1 MVQVTF
7 RRIPMKT
14 EDQIREQ
21 VRERYTAAISMK
33 SGCCTT
39 ALNVI
44 PPERIACC
52 GGYSEEE
59 LKSIPADAVQNSFGC
74 GNPLAFS
81 DVLPGQTVV
90 DIGSGAG
97 IDCLLAAQKVGSE
110 GKVIGVDMT
119 PVMIE
124 KAKKNAMKAGAQN
137 VEFRL
142 GNAEKMPLADQEAD
156 WIISNC
162 VINLSPN
169 KPAVFREAFRTLR
182 SGGQISISDIMVE
195 SLPQVL
201 RENRSLY
208 TSCVAGAIP
217 EREYLQGLEQAG
229 FIDVRVAD
237 RIFYDREQVLQLIQE
252 NEAVS
257 HLEQL
262 TGESLNTLVDKY
274 VVNNIWSARLVA
286 RKL

>member
-1 MVQVTF
+1 
-7 RRIPMKT
+7 MKT

-21 VRERYTAAISMK
+21 VRERYTAAVSMK
-33 SGCCTT
+33 SGCCTST
-39 ALNVI
+39 THEI
-44 PPERIACC
+44 PAERVACC

-59 LKSIPADAVQNSFGC
+59 LKSIPSDAVQNSFGC

-97 IDCLLAAQKVGSE
+97 IDCLLAAQRVGSE
-110 GKVIGVDMT
+110 GNVIGIDMT

-124 KAKKNAMKAGAQN
+124 KAQKNAVKAGAQN

-142 GNAEKMPLADQEAD
+142 GNAEKMPLSDQEAD

-182 SGGQISISDIMVE
+182 SGGRLSISDIMVE
-195 SLPQVL
+195 ELPVSL
-201 RENRSLY
+201 RESSALY
-208 TSCVAGAIP
+208 CACVAGAIP
-217 EREYLQGLEQAG
+217 ENEYLDGLRDAG
-229 FIDVRVAD
+229 FQDVKVTD
-237 RIFYDREQVLQLIQE
+237 RLFYDRDQI
-252 NEAVS
+252 
-257 HLEQL
+257 LEL
-262 TGESLNTLVDKY
+262 LKEVEFAIDESLVTLVDKY
-274 VVNNIWSARLVA
+274 VAGKIWSSKIIA
-286 RKL
+286 RKP

>member
-1 MVQVTF
+1 MVQVKF
-7 RRIPMKT
+7 KEEIMKT

-21 VRERYTAAISMK
+21 VRERYTAAVSMK
-33 SGCCTT
+33 SGCC
-39 ALNVI
+39 ASASHEI
-44 PPERIACC
+44 PADRVACC

-59 LKSIPADAVQNSFGC
+59 LKSIPSDAVQNSFGC

-81 DVLPGQTVV
+81 EVLPGQTVV

-97 IDCLLAAQKVGSE
+97 IDCLLAAQKVGSA

-124 KAKKNAMKAGAQN
+124 KAQKNAVKAGAQN

-169 KPAVFREAFRTLR
+169 KPEVFREAFRTLR
-182 SGGQISISDIMVE
+182 SGGQVSITDIMVE
-195 SLPQVL
+195 ELPASL
-201 RENRSLY
+201 RESSALY
-208 TSCVAGAIP
+208 SACVAGAIP
-217 EREYLQGLEQAG
+217 EKEYLEGLRNAG
-229 FIDVRVAD
+229 FQDVKVTD
-237 RIFYDREQVLQLIQE
+237 RLFYDRDQILEILKEVEFAIDEPLAALIDSSI
-252 NEAVS
+252 A
-257 HLEQL
+257 
-262 TGESLNTLVDKY
+262 GK
-274 VVNNIWSARLVA
+274 IWSAKITA
-286 RKL
+286 RKP

>member
-1 MVQVTF
+1 
-7 RRIPMKT
+7 MKT

-21 VRERYTAAISMK
+21 VRERYTAAVSMK
-33 SGCCTT
+33 SGCCTAT
-39 ALNVI
+39 SHEI
-44 PPERIACC
+44 PAERVACC

-59 LKSIPADAVQNSFGC
+59 LKSIPSDAVQNSFGC

-97 IDCLLAAQKVGSE
+97 IDCLLAAQKVGTE
-110 GKVIGVDMT
+110 GKVIGIDMT

-124 KAKKNAMKAGAQN
+124 KAQKNALKAGARN

-169 KPAVFREAFRTLR
+169 KPAVFSEAFRTLR
-182 SGGQISISDIMVE
+182 SGGQLSISDIMVE
-195 SLPQVL
+195 ELPPSL
-201 RENRSLY
+201 RESSALY
-208 TSCVAGAIP
+208 CACVAGAIP
-217 EREYLQGLEQAG
+217 EKEYLEGLRNAG
-229 FIDVRVAD
+229 FQDVKVTD
-237 RIFYDREQVLQLIQE
+237 RITYDRDQI
-252 NEAVS
+252 
-257 HLEQL
+257 LEL
-262 TGESLNTLVDKY
+262 LKEVEFAIDESLTTLVDKY
-274 VVNNIWSARLVA
+274 VSGKIWSSKITA
-286 RKL
+286 RKP

>member
-1 MVQVTF
+1 MVQVKSKEK
-7 RRIPMKT
+7 IMKT

-21 VRERYTAAISMK
+21 VRERYTAAVSMK
-33 SGCCTT
+33 SGCCESTSHE
-39 ALNVI
+39 I
-44 PPERIACC
+44 PAERIACC

-59 LKSIPADAVQNSFGC
+59 LKSIPSDAVQNSFGC

-81 DVLPGQTVV
+81 EVLPGQTVV

-97 IDCLLAAQKVGSE
+97 IDCLLAAQKVGST

-124 KAKKNAMKAGAQN
+124 KAKKNAVKAGAQN

-169 KPAVFREAFRTLR
+169 KPAVFQEAFRTLR
-182 SGGQISISDIMVE
+182 SGGRLSVSDIMVE
-195 SLPQVL
+195 ELPPQL
-201 RENRSLY
+201 RESSALY
-208 TSCVAGAIP
+208 CACVAGAIP
-217 EREYLQGLEQAG
+217 EKEYLDGLRNAG
-229 FIDVRVAD
+229 FEDVKVTD
-237 RIFYDREQVLQLIQE
+237 RIAYDSDQILEILKEVEFAIDEPLA
-252 NEAVS
+252 AVIERS
-257 HLEQL
+257 VA
-262 TGESLNTLVDKY
+262 GK
-274 VVNNIWSARLVA
+274 IWSAKITA
-286 RKL
+286 RKP

>member
-1 MVQVTF
+1 ME
-7 RRIPMKT
+7 IKMKT
-14 EDQIREQ
+14 EDKIRQE
-21 VRERYTAAISMK
+21 VRIRYTAAVSMK
-33 SGCCTT
+33 SDCCT
-39 ALNVI
+39 ADSHLI

-119 PVMIE
+119 PMMIK
-124 KAKKNAMKAGAQN
+124 KAQKNAAKAGAQN

-169 KPAVFREAFRTLR
+169 KPEVFHEAFRTLR
-182 SGGQISISDIMVE
+182 SGGQVSISDIMVE
-195 SLPQVL
+195 ELPASL
-201 RENRSLY
+201 RESSALY
-208 TSCVAGAIP
+208 CACVAGAIP
-217 EREYLQGLEQAG
+217 EKEYLDGLRQAG
-229 FIDVRVAD
+229 FEDIKVTERLH
-237 RIFYDREQVLQLIQE
+237 YDRDQI
-252 NEAVS
+252 
-257 HLEQL
+257 LEL
-262 TGESLNTLVDKY
+262 LKEVEFAIDESLTTLVDKY
-274 VVNNIWSARLVA
+274 VAGKIWSA
-286 RKL
+286 